1 MTDDLRRVDI
11 GFLGGQV
18 LSVKLPGPNY
28 EELRQALR
36 EDRADRWLQ
45 LKTQDSDV
53 AVDLSKVVYV
63 RLDADAQRVGF

>member
-1 MTDDLRRVDI
+1 MTDELRRVDI

-28 EELRQALR
+28 EELQKALGAH
-36 EDRADRWLQ
+36 DDRWLQ
-45 LKTQDSDV
+45 LKTTDSDV
-53 AVDLSKVVYV
+53 AIDLSKVVYV

>member
-1 MTDDLRRVDI
+1 VTDELRRVDI

-28 EELRQALR
+28 EDLQKALG
-36 EDRADRWLQ
+36 EHADRWLQ

-53 AVDLSKVVYV
+53 AIDLSKVVYV

>member
-1 MTDDLRRVDI
+1 VTDDLRRVDI

-28 EELRQALR
+28 EDLQRALGD
-36 EDRADRWLQ
+36 ERAERWLQ
-45 LKTQDSDV
+45 LKTIDSNV
-53 AVDLSKVVYV
+53 AIDLSKVVYV